1 MASIETQTRKDI
13 ACFLPEAISVALE
26 SYRYFT
32 QDQITKNE
40 AITPKTFKEHH
51 DACKVAIA
59 HIELLLKL
67 ARWAELPD
75 PQIEDQDKQKQ
86 MSEMIE
92 RAQQELNSLT

>member
-40 AITPKTFKEHH
+40 AV
-51 DACKVAIA
+51 C
-59 HIELLLKL
+59 
-67 ARWAELPD
+67 
-75 PQIEDQDKQKQ
+75 
-86 MSEMIE
+86 
-92 RAQQELNSLT
+92 